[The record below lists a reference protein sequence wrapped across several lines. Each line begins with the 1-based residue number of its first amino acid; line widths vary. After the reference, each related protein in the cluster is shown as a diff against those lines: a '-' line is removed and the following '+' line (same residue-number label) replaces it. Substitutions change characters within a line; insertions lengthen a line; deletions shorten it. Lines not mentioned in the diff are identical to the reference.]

1 MCVDWIAYILLY
13 VNWID
18 NWKWVLMNCI
28 EIGWIICYCWEMV
41 NWKWILIMC
50 LLCELLLR
58 NDELEVNMMS
68 CLRLNDLLTIDWFV
82 FVVDNDVN
90 VEYVELRYEI
100 LNYVDD
106 ERMIW
111 AIEIVDLKFVELDW
125 IDELCELFVFDGN
138 ELVV

>member
-1 MCVDWIAYILLY
+1 
-13 VNWID
+13 
-18 NWKWVLMNCI
+18 
-28 EIGWIICYCWEMV
+28 
-41 NWKWILIMC
+41 MC

-90 VEYVELRYEI
+90 VEYVELRNEI

-111 AIEIVDLKFVELDW
+111 AIEIVDLNFIELDW
-125 IDELCELFVFDGN
+125 INELCELFVFDGN

>member
-1 MCVDWIAYILLY
+1 
-13 VNWID
+13 
-18 NWKWVLMNCI
+18 
-28 EIGWIICYCWEMV
+28 
-41 NWKWILIMC
+41 MC

-58 NDELEVNMMS
+58 NDELEVNMMN

-90 VEYVELRYEI
+90 VEYVELRNEI

-111 AIEIVDLKFVELDW
+111 TIEIVDLKFVELDW

>member
-1 MCVDWIAYILLY
+1 MW
-13 VNWID
+13 
-18 NWKWVLMNCI
+18 
-28 EIGWIICYCWEMV
+28 
-41 NWKWILIMC
+41 
-50 LLCELLLR
+50 LLCEWLLR
-58 NDELEVNMMS
+58 NDELELNMMN
-68 CLRLNDLLTIDWFV
+68 CLRLNDLFTIDWFV

>member
-1 MCVDWIAYILLY
+1 MCF
-13 VNWID
+13 
-18 NWKWVLMNCI
+18 
-28 EIGWIICYCWEMV
+28 
-41 NWKWILIMC
+41 
-50 LLCELLLR
+50 LCELLLR
-58 NDELEVNMMS
+58 NDEFEVNMMS
-68 CLRLNDLLTIDWFV
+68 CLGLNNLLTIDWFV

-90 VEYVELRYEI
+90 VEYVELRNEI

-106 ERMIW
+106 GRMIW